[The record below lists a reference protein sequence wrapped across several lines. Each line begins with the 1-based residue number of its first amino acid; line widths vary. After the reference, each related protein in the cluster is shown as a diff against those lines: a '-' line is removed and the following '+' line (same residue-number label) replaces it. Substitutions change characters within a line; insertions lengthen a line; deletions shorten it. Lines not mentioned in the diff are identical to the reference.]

1 VLLVVV
7 FVVFVVVFVV
17 VFMMMF
23 VTAAVLMLFVP
34 LVAAAGVMMIVCHV
48 FFAFFICFRLQSYGF
63 FPATRLQ
70 NAEINDSPNSKL
82 STLN

>member
-1 VLLVVV
+1 V
-7 FVVFVVVFVV
+7 VVFVVVFVV
-17 VFMMMF
+17 MF

-34 LVAAAGVMMIVCHV
+34 LVAATGVMVIVCHV
-48 FFAFFICFRLQSYGF
+48 FCVFFICFQLQSYGF

-70 NAEINDSPNSKL
+70 NAEINNSLNSKL